1 MKQVRLEYQVRFL
14 TPAFLG
20 NAEQDGQWRT
30 PPFKALLRQWW
41 RVVYAADQGFDVAV
55 DRMREEEGRLFGRV
69 YSAEPK
75 QSQVRL
81 RLSDWATRQHHTF
94 DKPLNEQTYLGYG
107 RVDKK
112 HKAIDAK
119 ENECRKLLISVP
131 NNEAPSIEQSMEL
144 ISAYGTIG
152 GRSRN
157 GWGSLRIEACERS
170 CPPIGLRKYQ
180 RPWEDALKVDWP
192 HVLGASERGALIWKT
207 SSCSSW
213 EQAMKQLGKIRKELR
228 GSFSKKD
235 RIWLAD
241 AGNKRLPNSLRFKV
255 RQDDGGKYGVIFHMP
270 CLPIQK
276 YEPDI
281 GALRKIWAKAHKF
294 LDEYSFMQRIAE

>member
-20 NAEQDGQWRT
+20 NAEQAGQWRT

-81 RLSDWATRQHHTF
+81 RLSDWTTGRECITTPSH
-94 DKPLNEQTYLGYG
+94 EQTYLGYG
-107 RVDKK
+107 RVDKR
-112 HKAIDAK
+112 HEVIDVGDDK
-119 ENECRKLLISVP
+119 CVKLIVSVP
-131 NNEAPSIEQSMEL
+131 HSDASSIGQSMAL
-144 ISAYGTIG
+144 IRAYGAIG

-157 GWGSLRIEACERS
+157 GWGSLRIEACEPSRLQIDLS
-170 CPPIGLRKYQ
+170 RYQ
-180 RPWEDALKVDWP
+180 RRWEDALKAGWP
-192 HVLGASERGALIWKT
+192 HALGTSEEGALIWKT
-207 SSCSSW
+207 SDLPSW
-213 EQAMKQLGKIRKELR
+213 KQVMDQLGKIRKELR

-294 LDEYSFMQRIAE
+294 LDECSSMQRIAE